1 MFELKSISEAA
12 IPRAIA
18 KAERY
23 RLLGEPEEAESICR
37 DILRVE
43 KDNQEALVTLLLAIT
58 DQFVKRA
65 DVRLIDAQHV
75 VRRLRGEYER
85 AYYSGLACER
95 WVKAHVH
102 AGRSEGLFGW
112 IQEAMEWY
120 RDAEATS
127 APGNDDAI
135 LRWNACVRFLERN
148 PQLLPSEPEP
158 GDHPGFSDA
167 TPLPR

>member
-1 MFELKSISEAA
+1 MFELKPISEAA
-12 IPRAIA
+12 IPRALA

-37 DILRVE
+37 DILCVDE
-43 KDNQEALVTLLLAIT
+43 DNQDGLVTLLLAIT
-58 DQFVKRA
+58 DQFGKRP
-65 DVRLIDAQHV
+65 DVGLTHAQHV
-75 VRRLRGEYER
+75 ARRLRGEYER

-102 AGRSEGLFGW
+102 AGRSDGLLGW
-112 IQEAMEWY
+112 LEEAMEWY
-120 RDAEATS
+120 RDAEAVS
-127 APGNDDAI
+127 EPGNDDAI

-148 PQLLPSEPEP
+148 PQLQAAEPEQ

-167 TPLPR
+167 IPPP